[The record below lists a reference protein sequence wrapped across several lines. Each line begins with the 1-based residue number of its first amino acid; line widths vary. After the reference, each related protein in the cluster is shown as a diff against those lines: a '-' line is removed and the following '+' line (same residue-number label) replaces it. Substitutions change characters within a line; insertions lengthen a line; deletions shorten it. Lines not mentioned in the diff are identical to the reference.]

1 MATTPA
7 EKVMAGD
14 GDNSVFVVINFNVN
28 IIIYLKIQLESAIID
43 DGGIA
48 VKFQLLPSS
57 SELGKSDKLSSDKK
71 LSTPAAG
78 RLARILLI

>member
-7 EKVMAGD
+7 EKVMAGCED
-14 GDNSVFVVINFNVN
+14 HLSICCDQFNVN
-28 IIIYLKIQLESAIID
+28 IIIYLKIQLENAIID

-57 SELGKSDKLSSDKK
+57 SELGKSDKLSSDK
-71 LSTPAAG
+71 
-78 RLARILLI
+78 